1 MTAMLQLELLREVVG
16 MAFETLRANKLR
28 SGLTIVG
35 VVIGVTAVV
44 GMTSLVRGFD
54 QSLQA
59 ILQSIGPTTLYV
71 AKFSG
76 MSFMSGKSFLD
87 LLKRPNLSRE
97 DARAIEKLDGIV
109 AHVDVMYG
117 GGFRPQLERI
127 AHGRDSTKSMV
138 VIGASESFAEVNRVP
153 MAMGRS
159 FTEAEV
165 NHRRSVVVLGDAPY
179 RALFQHVDPLGKQVR
194 IGDGRYTVVG
204 VLGKRPSPGGFDIG
218 QDEFAVIPFTSY
230 ARQYGMRPRRV
241 HGQEHLDVTIVVVP
255 KDGVS
260 REAAVRE
267 VEKVMRIR
275 HDLRLDEENDFDVIT
290 QESAA
295 KVMQQVTSATLLAV
309 VALSS
314 IALLVGGIGVM
325 AIMTI
330 SVTERTR
337 EIGLRKALGAR
348 RREILLQF
356 LLEAAALTTLGG
368 IVGVVLGSGTGLV
381 MHWISGFPIS
391 LPWWSF
397 VLGLGFSAGV
407 GLLFGML
414 PAMKASRLD
423 PIEALRHE

>member
-1 MTAMLQLELLREVVG
+1 MIRLELLREVVT
-16 MAFETLRANKLR
+16 MAFDTLRANKLR
-28 SGLTIVG
+28 SSLTIVG

-54 QSLQA
+54 RSLQA
-59 ILQSIGPTTLYV
+59 ILDTVGPKTLFV

-76 MSFMSGKSFLD
+76 VSFMSGKSFTD

-97 DARAIEKLDGIV
+97 DARAIEKLDHLV
-109 AHVDVMYG
+109 AYVDVMYG
-117 GGFRPQLERI
+117 GGFGPQVERMVY
-127 AHGRDSTKSMV
+127 GRNRTKRMA
-138 VIGASESFAEVNRVP
+138 VIGAGESFAVVNHVE
-153 MAMGRS
+153 MAMGRA
-159 FTEAEV
+159 FTETEV
-165 NHRRSVVVLGDAPY
+165 NHRRPVVVLGDGPY
-179 RALFQHVDPLGKQVR
+179 RALFQHVDPLGKEVR

-204 VLGKRPSPGGFDIG
+204 VLGKRPSPGGFNIG
-218 QDEFAVIPFTSY
+218 QDEFAVIPYSSY
-230 ARQYGMRPRRV
+230 ARQYGMRPMRL

-255 KDGVS
+255 REQVS
-260 REAAVRE
+260 RDDAVRE
-267 VEKVMRIR
+267 VEKVLRIR
-275 HDLRLDEENDFDVIT
+275 HDLRLDEENDFDIVT
-290 QESAA
+290 QESAG
-295 KVMQQVTSATLLAV
+295 KVLQQVTSATLLAL

-368 IVGVVLGSGTGLV
+368 VAGVALGSGTGFLV
-381 MHWISGFPIS
+381 HWISGFPIS

-397 VLGLGFSAGV
+397 ALGLGFSSGV
-407 GLLFGML
+407 GLVFGML

-423 PIEALRHE
+423 PIEALHHE

>member
-1 MTAMLQLELLREVVG
+1 MYRLELLHEVVT

-54 QSLQA
+54 HSLQA
-59 ILQSIGPTTLYV
+59 MLDTLGPKTLFI

-76 MSFMSGKSFLD
+76 LSFMSGKDFVE

-97 DARAIEKLDGIV
+97 DARALEKLDRI
-109 AHVDVMYG
+109 AYVDLMYG
-117 GGFRPQLERI
+117 GGFSPQMERVLYER
-127 AHGRDSTKSMV
+127 GRTKQMAI
-138 VIGASESFAEVNRVP
+138 IGASEAFAVVNHVEV
-153 MAMGRS
+153 AMGRA
-159 FTEAEV
+159 FTETEV
-165 NHRRSVVVLGDAPY
+165 NHGRPVVVLGDAPY
-179 RALFQHVDPLGKQVR
+179 RALFQNIDPLGKEVR
-194 IGDGRYTVVG
+194 IGNGRYTVVG
-204 VLGKRPSPGGFDIG
+204 VLGTRPSPGGFNLG
-218 QDEFAVIPFTSY
+218 QDEFAVIPYTSY
-230 ARQYGMRPRRV
+230 ARQYGMRPRRI

-255 KDGVS
+255 REQVGRD
-260 REAAVRE
+260 EAARE

-275 HDLRLDEENDFDVIT
+275 HGLRLDEENDFDIIT
-290 QESAA
+290 QEAA
-295 KVMQQVTSATLLAV
+295 GKAMQQVTSATLLAL
-309 VALSS
+309 VAMSS

-337 EIGLRKALGAR
+337 ELGLRKALGAR
-348 RREILLQF
+348 RREIVIQF
-356 LLEAAALTTLGG
+356 LLEAGALTTLGG
-368 IVGVVLGSGTGLV
+368 VIGVGLGSGTGLLV
-381 MHWISGFPIS
+381 HWISGFPIS

-397 VLGLGFSAGV
+397 ALGLGFSSGV
-407 GLLFGML
+407 GLVFGML

>member
-1 MTAMLQLELLREVVG
+1 VFRLELFREVAQ

-28 SGLTIVG
+28 SALTIVG

-54 QSLQA
+54 RSLQTM
-59 ILQSIGPTTLYV
+59 LDSLGPKTLFV

-97 DARAIEKLDGIV
+97 DARAIEKLGHIV
-109 AHVDVMYG
+109 AYVDVMYG
-117 GGFRPQLERI
+117 GGFALQTERLVY
-127 AHGRDSTKSMV
+127 GRNRTKRMGI
-138 VIGASESFAEVNRVP
+138 IGASGNFAQVNHVP
-153 MAMGRS
+153 VAMGRL
-159 FTEAEV
+159 FTESEV
-165 NHRRSVVVLGDAPY
+165 NHRRQVVVLGDGPY
-179 RALFQHVDPLGKQVR
+179 RALFSQVDPLGKEVR
-194 IGDGRYTVVG
+194 IGERRYTVVG
-204 VLGKRPSPGGFDIG
+204 VLGKRPSPGGFNLG
-218 QDEFAVIPFTSY
+218 QDEFALIPYTSY
-230 ARQYGMRPRRV
+230 ARQYGMRPRRI
-241 HGQEHLDVTIVVVP
+241 HGQEHLDVTLVVVP
-255 KDGVS
+255 REHVS
-260 REAAVRE
+260 RDEAVRE
-267 VEKVMRIR
+267 VEKLMRIR
-275 HDLRLDEENDFDVIT
+275 HGLRLDQENDFDIIT
-290 QESAA
+290 QETAGR
-295 KVMQQVTSATLLAV
+295 VMQQVTSATLLAL
-309 VALSS
+309 VAMSS

-356 LLEAAALTTLGG
+356 LLEAAALTTMGG
-368 IVGVVLGSGTGLV
+368 IAGVGLGSGTGLLV
-381 MHWISGFPIS
+381 HGVSGFPIS

-397 VLGLGFSAGV
+397 ALGLGFSAGV

-414 PAMKASRLD
+414 PAIKASRLD

>member
-1 MTAMLQLELLREVVG
+1 MIRLDLLREVVT
-16 MAFETLRANKLR
+16 MAIDTLRANKLR
-28 SGLTIVG
+28 SSLTIVG

-54 QSLQA
+54 RSLQA
-59 ILQSIGPTTLYV
+59 MLDTLGPKTLFI

-76 MSFMSGKSFLD
+76 VSFMSGKNFTD

-97 DARAIEKLDGIV
+97 DALAIEKLDDLI
-109 AHVDVMYG
+109 AYVDVMYG
-117 GGFRPQLERI
+117 GGFDPRMERVI
-127 AHGRDSTKSMV
+127 YERSRTKQMA
-138 VIGASESFAEVNRVP
+138 VIGASESFAVVNHVR
-153 MAMGRS
+153 MAMGRP
-159 FTEAEV
+159 FTETEV
-165 NHRRSVVVLGDAPY
+165 NHRRPVVVLGDSPY
-179 RALFQHVDPLGKQVR
+179 RALFSQVDPLGKEVR

-204 VLGKRPSPGGFDIG
+204 VLGKRPSPGGFNLG
-218 QDEFAVIPFTSY
+218 QDEFAVIPYSSY
-230 ARQYGMRPRRV
+230 ARQYGMRPTRI

-255 KDGVS
+255 RERVS
-260 REAAVRE
+260 RDQAERE

-275 HDLRLDEENDFDVIT
+275 HGLRLDEENDFDIIT
-290 QESAA
+290 QESAG
-295 KVMQQVTSATLLAV
+295 KVLQQVTSATLLAL
-309 VALSS
+309 VAMSS

-368 IVGVVLGSGTGLV
+368 IAGVALGSGTGLLV
-381 MHWISGFPIS
+381 HWISGFPIS

-397 VLGLGFSAGV
+397 ALGLGFSSGV
-407 GLLFGML
+407 GLVFGML

>member
-1 MTAMLQLELLREVVG
+1 MYRLELLREVVT

-54 QSLQA
+54 RSLQA
-59 ILQSIGPTTLYV
+59 MLDTLGPKTLFV

-76 MSFMSGKSFLD
+76 LSFMSGKDFVD

-97 DARAIEKLDGIV
+97 DARALEKLDRI
-109 AHVDVMYG
+109 AYVDLMYG
-117 GGFRPQLERI
+117 GGFSPQMERVI
-127 AHGRDSTKSMV
+127 FERGRTKQMAI
-138 VIGASESFAEVNRVP
+138 IGASESFAVVNHVE
-153 MAMGRS
+153 MAMGRA
-159 FTEAEV
+159 FTETEV
-165 NHRRSVVVLGDAPY
+165 NHGRPVVVLGDAPY
-179 RALFQHVDPLGKQVR
+179 RALFQNIDPLGKEVR
-194 IGDGRYTVVG
+194 IGNGRYTVVG
-204 VLGKRPSPGGFDIG
+204 VLGTRPSPGGFNLG
-218 QDEFAVIPFTSY
+218 QDEFAVIPYTSY
-230 ARQYGMRPRRV
+230 ARQYGMRPRRI
-241 HGQEHLDVTIVVVP
+241 HGQEHMDVTIVVVP
-255 KDGVS
+255 REHVS
-260 REAAVRE
+260 RDEAVRE

-275 HDLRLDEENDFDVIT
+275 HGLRLDEENDFDIIT
-290 QESAA
+290 QESAGKA
-295 KVMQQVTSATLLAV
+295 MQQVTSATLLAL
-309 VALSS
+309 VAMSS

-368 IVGVVLGSGTGLV
+368 IIGVGLGSGTGLV
-381 MHWISGFPIS
+381 VHWISGFPIS

-397 VLGLGFSAGV
+397 ALGLGFSSGV
-407 GLLFGML
+407 GLVFGML